1 MLRSLIIAAAFMV
14 STANAE
20 TLAMDSVTPLQPQL
34 SASPALLEEYGDD
47 IRAEF
52 NAYFDEAQTYLNCLA
67 AASASAQAEVR
78 LVLDAYR
85 EVFQRN
91 DAQKMSVSTIYLT

>member
-1 MLRSLIIAAAFMV
+1 MSRLPVCTTLIVLAIPAH
-14 STANAE
+14 AE
-20 TLAMDSVTPLQPQL
+20 TLAMDCVTPLQPEL
-34 SASPALLEEYGDD
+34 SASPSLLEEYGDD
-47 IRAEF
+47 MRAEF

-85 EVFQRN
+85 EMFQ
-91 DAQKMSVSTIYLT
+91 